1 MDGEPNQPAD
11 NNVPENQDGGAP
23 QQPAEQQP
31 PAEVPVEQQ
40 QMDMDEMMGG
50 GAPQQIQPE
59 MPNQYG
65 IDPNQQ
71 IN

>member
-1 MDGEPNQPAD
+1 MDGEGNNQPVD
-11 NNVPENQDGGAP
+11 NNMPEGQDGA
-23 QQPAEQQP
+23 QQP
-31 PAEVPVEQQ
+31 PMDQAPADVPVEQQ
-40 QMDMDEMMGG
+40 QMDMDDMMGG
-50 GAPQQIQPE
+50 GPQQIQPE